1 MELLINLAS
10 WLLILGGS
18 AFLLTGAI
26 GMIRL
31 PDMFSRMHGAGII
44 DTMGTTMLVLGMMLQ
59 AGLTIVSIKLFM
71 ILLFLMFT
79 SPTTTHALAR
89 AALDAGLKP
98 LVDDDGTD
106 AKELALMKELEE
118 ERERLSKT

>member
-59 AGLTIVSIKLFM
+59 AGSTMVSIK
-71 ILLFLMFT
+71 
-79 SPTTTHALAR
+79 
-89 AALDAGLKP
+89 
-98 LVDDDGTD
+98 
-106 AKELALMKELEE
+106 
-118 ERERLSKT
+118 